1 MRQID
6 RQLDLVRFIRNMRL
20 QMTAVTGLLTRH
32 QKLYVQKVS
41 PIVINESSDPP
52 SSSIESDHDQNPA
65 RLNAF

>member
-32 QKLYVQKVS
+32 QKLYVQKLS
-41 PIVINESSDPP
+41 QITINESSDPA
-52 SSSIESDHDQNPA
+52 SSIESDDDKDPG